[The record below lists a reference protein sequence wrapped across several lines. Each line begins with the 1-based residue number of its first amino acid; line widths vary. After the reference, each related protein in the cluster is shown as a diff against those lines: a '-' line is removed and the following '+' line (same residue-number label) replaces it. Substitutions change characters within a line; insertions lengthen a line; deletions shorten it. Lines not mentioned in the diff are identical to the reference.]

1 MCGIAGVLTKNG
13 SPPARDLLSRMIAQL
28 HHRGPDAYG
37 VAVDGPAGLAHAR
50 LSIIDLE
57 GGVQPMASACGR
69 VVLTFNGEI
78 FNYIELREALIR
90 MGRSFRTSSDTEVV
104 LAAYEA
110 WGPDC
115 VTRFNGQWSFAIWD
129 GRKDELFL
137 SRDRIGV
144 RPLFY
149 TETASAFLFGS
160 EIKSILAHPQV
171 SAEID
176 PRGIDQIFTTWAPT
190 APTTPFKG
198 IRELPPG
205 CSMRVARGEATV
217 WRYWSLDYAPVEGG
231 TAEGYAE
238 QLLDLLMDA
247 TRIRLRADVPVGS
260 YLSGG
265 LDSTVI
271 ASLVKRLGHE
281 KLETFSVA
289 FADAAFDESGF
300 QAEAVAALGARHHE
314 IRCSDNDI
322 VDVFPD
328 VVWHAERPMLRTAPA
343 PLFLLSR
350 LVREQG
356 YKVVLTGEGADEML
370 GGYDIFKEAKVRRFW
385 ARQIESASRPKLLG
399 KLYPYM
405 PNLQSQPAAYLQ
417 AFFGVR
423 PEDMAD
429 PCFSHRPRWDLTA
442 KTKLFFSEGM
452 KAELD
457 GYDAT
462 AELAADLPPA
472 YAGWDP
478 FCQAQHLETAHLLP
492 GYILSSQGD
501 RMAMANSIEGRFPF
515 LDVRVMEFA
524 ASLPPHLKMKVL
536 NEKYLL
542 KLATGGI
549 IPESIRKRPKQPY
562 RAPDAASFFDASK
575 QADRAEW
582 IAELTASD
590 RVARDGVF
598 NPRAVAKLMD
608 KARAGQVASTR
619 DGMAVVGVLSTQIMI
634 DRFVNNFDRRSGVEP
649 VPEKASHEHAA

>member
-13 SPPARDLLSRMIAQL
+13 SSPARDLLSRMIAQL

-57 GGVQPMASACGR
+57 GGVQPMASPDGR

-78 FNYIELREALIR
+78 FNYIELREQLAR
-90 MGRSFRTSSDTEVV
+90 MGRAFRTSSDTEVV

-149 TETASAFLFGS
+149 TEIPSAFLFGS

-171 SAEID
+171 SAQVD
-176 PRGIDQIFTTWAPT
+176 PRGLDQIFTTWAPT

-198 IRELPPG
+198 IMELPPG
-205 CSMRVARGEATV
+205 CSMTVARGKVTV
-217 WRYWSLDYAPVEGG
+217 WRYWSLDYAPD
-231 TAEGYAE
+231 AEGRSAESYAE

-271 ASLVKRLGHE
+271 ASLVRRLGHE

-289 FADAAFDESGF
+289 FADAAFDESSF
-300 QAEAVAALGARHHE
+300 QAEAVSALGTRHHQV
-314 IRCSDNDI
+314 RVSDNDI

-356 YKVVLTGEGADEML
+356 YKVVLTGEGADEMF

-385 ARQIESASRPKLLG
+385 ARQIDSRHRPKLLQ

-405 PNLQSQPAAYLQ
+405 QNLQSQPPAYLQ

-423 PEDMAD
+423 PEDLAD
-429 PCFSHRPRWDLTA
+429 PAFSHRPRWDLTA
-442 KTKLFFSEGM
+442 KTKLFFSEGV
-452 KAELD
+452 KAELE
-457 GYDAT
+457 GYDAA
-462 AELAADLPPA
+462 AELMAGMPAA

-478 FCQAQHLETAHLLP
+478 FCQAQYLESAHLLP

-501 RMAMANSIEGRFPF
+501 RMGMANSIEGRFPF

-524 ASLPPHLKMKVL
+524 AQLPPRLKMKVL

-549 IPESIRKRPKQPY
+549 IPESIRRRPKQPY
-562 RAPDAASFFDASK
+562 RAPDASSFFDAAAK
-575 QADRAEW
+575 ADRAEW
-582 IAELTASD
+582 IADLTSPD

-634 DRFVNNFDRRSGVEP
+634 DRFVNNFDRQTL
-649 VPEKASHEHAA
+649 PEKASHDHAA

>member
-13 SPPARDLLSRMIAQL
+13 SSPARDLLSRMIAQL

-57 GGVQPMASACGR
+57 GGVQPMASPDGR
-69 VVLTFNGEI
+69 LMLTFNGEI
-78 FNYIELREALIR
+78 FNYIELREQLAR
-90 MGRSFRTSSDTEVV
+90 MGRAFRTSSDTEVV

-149 TETASAFLFGS
+149 TEIPSAFLFGS
-160 EIKSILAHPQV
+160 EVKSILAHPQA
-171 SAEID
+171 SAQVD
-176 PRGIDQIFTTWAPT
+176 PRGLDQIFTTWAPT

-198 IRELPPG
+198 IMELPPG
-205 CSMRVARGEATV
+205 CSMRVARGEVRV
-217 WRYWSLDYAPVEGG
+217 WRYWSLDYAPD
-231 TAEGYAE
+231 AEGRSAESYAE

-271 ASLVKRLGHE
+271 ASLVRRLGHE

-300 QAEAVAALGARHHE
+300 QAEAVSALGARHHQV
-314 IRCSDNDI
+314 RVSDNDI
-322 VDVFPD
+322 VDVFPE

-385 ARQIESASRPKLLG
+385 ARQIDSRHRPKLLQR
-399 KLYPYM
+399 LYPYM
-405 PNLQSQPAAYLQ
+405 QNLQSQPPAYLQ

-423 PEDMAD
+423 PEDLAD
-429 PCFSHRPRWDLTA
+429 PAFSHRPRWDLTA
-442 KTKLFFSEGM
+442 KTKLFFSEGV
-452 KAELD
+452 KADLE
-457 GYDAT
+457 GYDAA
-462 AELAADLPPA
+462 AELMAGMPAGYAD
-472 YAGWDP
+472 WDP
-478 FCQAQHLETAHLLP
+478 FCQAQYLESAHLLP

-501 RMAMANSIEGRFPF
+501 RMSMANSIEGRFPF

-524 ASLPPHLKMKVL
+524 AKLPPRLKMKVL

-549 IPESIRKRPKQPY
+549 IPESIRRRPKQPY
-562 RAPDAASFFDASK
+562 RAPDASSFFDAAAK
-575 QADRAEW
+575 ADRAEW
-582 IAELTASD
+582 IADLTSSD

-634 DRFVNNFDRRSGVEP
+634 DRFVNNFDRQTL
-649 VPEKASHEHAA
+649 PEKASHDHAA